1 MSNERVSRR
10 RALAVLGV
18 GCAAATGAAAA
29 SLRVVVAPLEHGPKG
44 PRWIQ
49 VGHVTD
55 FPEGAPRRVRLV
67 ADSREGFVTRK
78 AEVLG
83 QVYLQRKGDQVTA
96 LSATCP
102 HLGCTVEIAS
112 DGGQF
117 FCPCHS
123 SFFAFDGSIPPGKP
137 NKARRGMDPLAVR
150 VLPDKTVEVELV
162 RYQLGKATRE
172 AIG

>member
-1 MSNERVSRR
+1 MSDDKVSRR

-29 SLRVVVAPLEHGPKG
+29 SLRVVVAPLEHGSKG
-44 PRWIQ
+44 PRWIP
-49 VGHVTD
+49 VGRLGD
-55 FPEGAPRRVRLV
+55 LPEGAPRRVSLV
-67 ADSREGFVTRK
+67 ADEREGFVTRK

-83 QVYLQRKGDQVTA
+83 QVYLQRKGDRVTA

-102 HLGCTVEIAS
+102 HLGCVVDVAP
-112 DGGQF
+112 DGAQF
-117 FCPCHS
+117 FCPCHT
-123 SFFAFDGSIPPGKP
+123 SFFALDGSIQPGKP

-150 VLPDKTVEVELV
+150 VLPDKTIEVELV

>member
-1 MSNERVSRR
+1 MSDERVSRR

-18 GCAAATGAAAA
+18 GCAAASGAAAA
-29 SLRVVVAPLEHGPKG
+29 SLRVVVAPLEHGERG
-44 PRWIQ
+44 PRWIR
-49 VGHVTD
+49 VARLTD
-55 FPEGAPRRVRLV
+55 LPDGAPRRVSLV
-67 ADSREGFVTRK
+67 ADERSGFVTRK
-78 AEVLG
+78 AETLG
-83 QVYLQRKGDQVTA
+83 QVYLQRKGATVTA

-102 HLGCTVEIAS
+102 HLGCTVEIAA

-137 NKARRGMDPLAVR
+137 NKARRGMDPLGVR
-150 VLPDKTVEVELV
+150 VSPSGDVEVEFV
-162 RYQLGKATRE
+162 RYQVGKATRE

>member
-1 MSNERVSRR
+1 MSDEKVSRR

-29 SLRVVVAPLEHGPKG
+29 SLRVVVAPLEHGTSG
-44 PRWIQ
+44 PRWIP
-49 VGHVTD
+49 VGRRSD
-55 FPEGAPRRVRLV
+55 LPEGAPRRVSLV
-67 ADSREGFVTRK
+67 ADERRGFVTRK

-83 QVYLQRKGDQVTA
+83 QVYLQRKGEQVTA

-112 DGGQF
+112 DGAQF

-123 SFFAFDGSIPPGKP
+123 SYFAFDGSRQSNKP

-150 VLPDKTVEVELV
+150 VRPDDTVEIELV